1 MGDFFA
7 NRPGR
12 GRNGSQVALTISRE
26 TTYITKPLGKHGY
39 VDYLAALNERARD
52 GVTPENNAVVPFLK
66 AMGLDEVAPNRRD
79 EYCRMLGVA
88 RLPDKG
94 DYLVPLEKYT
104 KQSKNGGVG
113 TPEEFYKKLMRV
125 TTRPWSKKE
134 FPILADWLA
143 ANEKPVA
150 LLVEASKRPRR
161 YEPLISGDGSVLCTL
176 CPSGTQDREAARALA
191 ARAMLRL
198 GEGKLSETWGDL
210 LALHRLAR
218 LTGQGPTLI
227 DSCIGSALEMEAF
240 AGDRAV
246 LEHIRLTAAQAAKM
260 RNDLANL
267 PPTPKVADKID
278 VGERFTYLDSVER
291 LARGPLDKGVGDEL
305 GWKLKELFNSA
316 ASVAPRLG
324 PGASHGQLL
333 V

>member
-1 MGDFFA
+1 
-7 NRPGR
+7 
-12 GRNGSQVALTISRE
+12 
-26 TTYITKPLGKHGY
+26 
-39 VDYLAALNERARD
+39 
-52 GVTPENNAVVPFLK
+52 
-66 AMGLDEVAPNRRD
+66 
-79 EYCRMLGVA
+79 MLGVA

-316 ASVAPRLG
+316 PRSRLDWDQVLRMGNSWYDRLVDAARKPTRAERQRAFFKIDDDLRDRIAEAKSWKLLLRRCSTGGRLFPRRSV
-324 PGASHGQLL
+324 
-333 V
+333 